1 MQNRAFW
8 RDVIKNSYALPQGA
22 SLLPLTDELLDY
34 LAEAD
39 AELRDTFGYNVLA
52 RWIAVY
58 RYHTS
63 DHMRHMLNWLI
74 DQLPHDI
81 GATDSDSVLLRSY
94 SASILSL
101 IMYRDVKEQFFTI
114 VEVITV
120 LTAARTYLLD
130 ERDTRAFSDRLGW
143 INAIAN
149 ATSLLRFTVMNP
161 ALNAPDLRP
170 VLATVRDKVMQEDNP
185 TLFSHD
191 EEDRL
196 ARVIIAIMLRDELT
210 TFDYVDWLQ
219 PFKAWQITLR
229 EHESDNYNRATN
241 ITYQNIKHFL
251 RALYT
256 QMQLKPNLPLF
267 AHEAQSELL
276 EVIRAYT
283 M

>member
-1 MQNRAFW
+1 MQDRAFW
-8 RDVIKNSYALPQGA
+8 REVIKNSYALPKDA
-22 SLLPLTDELLDY
+22 PLLPLTDELLDY
-34 LAEAD
+34 LAETD
-39 AELRDTFGYNVLA
+39 AELRDTFGYNILA

-58 RYHTS
+58 RYHTP

-74 DQLPHDI
+74 DQLPYDI
-81 GATDSDSVLLRSY
+81 GTTDSDSVLLRSY

-114 VEVITV
+114 EEVLTV
-120 LTAARTYLLD
+120 LKASRAYLLD
-130 ERDTRAFSDRLGW
+130 ERDTRTFTDRLGW

-161 ALNAPDLRP
+161 AIRAPDLRP
-170 VLATVRDKVMQEDNP
+170 VLATVRDKVMQEDDP

-196 ARVIIAIMLRDELT
+196 ARVIIAIMHRDELT

-229 EHESDNYNRATN
+229 EHEADDYNRATN
-241 ITYQNIKHFL
+241 ITFQNIKHFL
-251 RALYT
+251 QALYT

-267 AHEAQSELL
+267 AHESQAELL

-283 M
+283 I